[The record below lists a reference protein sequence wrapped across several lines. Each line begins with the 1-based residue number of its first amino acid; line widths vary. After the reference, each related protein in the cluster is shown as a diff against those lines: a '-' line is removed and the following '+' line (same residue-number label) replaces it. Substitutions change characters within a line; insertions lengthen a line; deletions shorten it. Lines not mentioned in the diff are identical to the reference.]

1 MVARVAELLVISAE
15 KVYCFGDNQNDI
27 QLLARSAIPF
37 APANCAPQVK
47 EWGTHIL
54 GHCDEHAVAQ
64 AIALLDSIY

>member
-1 MVARVAELLVISAE
+1 M
-15 KVYCFGDNQNDI
+15 
-27 QLLARSAIPF
+27 LARSAIPF

-47 EWGTHIL
+47 EWGAHIL